1 MLQVKQPVKLMT
13 IKEVAQT
20 KILSEYSL
28 RVLAKQNKIPLIR
41 VNKKV
46 LINYDAL
53 VEQLSN
59 IKADQEGKTNEN
71 DKKC

>member
-1 MLQVKQPVKLMT
+1 MTKNQVAVKLMT

-59 IKADQEGKTNEN
+59 IKADEEEINNEDN
-71 DKKC
+71 

>member
-1 MLQVKQPVKLMT
+1 MNSRTTVKLMT

-46 LINYDAL
+46 FINYDAL
-53 VEQLSN
+53 VQQLSN
-59 IKADQEGKTNEN
+59 IKADEEGKTNEN